1 MYYRLGADLLVI
13 LHLGFILFV
22 ALCGLLVAYRP
33 RLAMLHLPAV
43 LWGALIEFK
52 GWICPLTPLEIR
64 WRALAGQAGYRGG
77 FIEHYL
83 IELIYPPGLTP
94 GLQYLLGGLV
104 LAINAGLHLRAW
116 RFWRKRSV

>member
-1 MYYRLGADLLVI
+1 MYYRVGADLLVI

-22 ALCGLLVAYRP
+22 ALGGLLAAYRP
-33 RLAMLHLPAV
+33 RLALLHLPAV
-43 LWGALIEFK
+43 FWGALIEFK

-64 WRALAGQAGYRGG
+64 WRELAGQEGYRGG

-94 GLQYLLGGLV
+94 GSQYVLGGLL
-104 LAINAGLHLRAW
+104 LAINAGLYLRAW
-116 RFWRKRSV
+116 HRWRRRSA